1 VGGFGVLKAHM
12 GVLTGGSGALGALFS
27 ECCTS
32 GAISLRFALGHTLIF
47 IVGKKSLPDFFFD

>member
-1 VGGFGVLKAHM
+1 MLKAHM